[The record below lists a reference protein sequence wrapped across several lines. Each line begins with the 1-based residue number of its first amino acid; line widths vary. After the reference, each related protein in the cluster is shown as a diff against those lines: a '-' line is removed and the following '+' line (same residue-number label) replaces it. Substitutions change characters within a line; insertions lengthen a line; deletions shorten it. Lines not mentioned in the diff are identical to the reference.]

1 MKKRQFIEIL
11 HTLRDTFL
19 SSLPLAIVM
28 LVMCVFVAPME
39 NALDYVKMV
48 IGYVFVVVGQSMFL
62 VGLEK
67 SILPIG
73 KMVGSSFIK
82 LKKTIFII
90 FFGFLFG
97 LVVTVAEPAI
107 AVLARQA
114 HMVQGAVNSTVFLWI
129 TGAGIGVF
137 VGIALFRILKDIN
150 PKIMF
155 AIMYAVVFL
164 VVIFVPPEFVALSF
178 DASGATTGDMSVPF
192 ILVLGLGISATMS
205 KHKTTDDSFGV
216 IGFASVGPILAVFMY
231 AILLKLVYRGELPP
245 VGIYNPGGAL
255 TLGGVLKENLWPVA
269 LTLIPII
276 ILFLP
281 FNFGLIKLPKRE
293 FIRIL
298 LATVPVYVGLLIFLS
313 GIDFGLAFAG
323 KYIGGVFFAEGRPDW
338 FRWLLL
344 VVGFILGASITMTEP
359 SVAVL
364 GKQLEEL
371 TQGHIKDFTIRFTLA
386 LGTGFATVLCLVKI
400 ITQVNILYFLVPLYA
415 IALLLMIFTPKLFVG
430 LAFDS
435 GGVTGGALTSAFLT
449 PLTLGVAQAVAER
462 AGPAAQSVLTNG
474 FGAIAFVSVT
484 PLIAVQLLGIIY
496 TVRSRKIQQQVEADE
511 FEGLEGLMV
520 ASAKLG
526 KAAEKNK
533 PEPAKAR
540 KPRAGRKT

>member
-1 MKKRQFIEIL
+1 MKKRQFLENL

-28 LVMCVFVAPME
+28 LVMCVFVAPLE
-39 NALDYVKMV
+39 NALDYIKIV
-48 IGYVFVVVGQSMFL
+48 IGYVFVVVGQAMFL
-62 VGLEK
+62 VGLDK

-73 KMVGSSFIK
+73 KMVGSSFVK
-82 LKKTIFII
+82 LQKTIFII

-114 HMVQGAVNSTVFLWI
+114 NMVQSAVNATVFLWI
-129 TGAGIGVF
+129 TGTGIGVC
-137 VGIALFRILKDIN
+137 VGLALFRILKDLN

-155 AIMYAVVFL
+155 AILYAIVFV

-192 ILVLGLGISATMS
+192 ILVLGVGISATMS
-205 KHKTTDDSFGV
+205 KHKTNEDSFGV
-216 IGFASVGPILAVFMY
+216 IGFASVGPILAVFIY
-231 AILLKLVYRGELPP
+231 AILLKAVNGGVLPP
-245 VGIYNPGGAL
+245 VGIYDPGASQ
-255 TLGGVLKENLWPVA
+255 TLGAVLKENLWPVA

-281 FNFGLIKLPKRE
+281 FHFFLIKLPRRE
-293 FIRIL
+293 FFRIL
-298 LATVPVYVGLLIFLS
+298 LATIPVYFGLLIFLS

-323 KYIGGVFFAEGRPDW
+323 KYIGGVFFDSGRPDW
-338 FRWLLL
+338 FQWLLL
-344 VVGFILGASITMTEP
+344 VVGFILGASITLTEP
-359 SVAVL
+359 SVTVL

-371 TQGHIKDFTIRFTLA
+371 TQGHIKDLTIRFTLA
-386 LGTGFATVLCLVKI
+386 LGTGFATVLCLIKI
-400 ITQVNILYFLVPLYA
+400 ITQVSILYFLVPLYA
-415 IALLLMIFTPKLFVG
+415 IALLLMIFTPRLFVV

-449 PLTLGVAQAVAER
+449 PLALGVAQAVATR

-474 FGAIAFVSVT
+474 FGVIAFVSVT

-496 TVRSRKIQQQVEADE
+496 HVRSKKIQQTVEADE
-511 FEGLEGLMV
+511 FEGLEDLAVPGATLSI
-520 ASAKLG
+520 AGAES
-526 KAAEKNK
+526 KA
-533 PEPAKAR
+533 EPSKVRKSRAR
-540 KPRAGRKT
+540 RKT